1 MDDAQCLH
9 ILESAHE
16 LDGESPNEALL
27 EACIVVH
34 LYEFIQIQAEQ
45 VECHAQMVS
54 EHKVVL
60 NLYDTF
66 LVLGVILLGKK

>member
-16 LDGESPNEALL
+16 LDSESPNETLL

-34 LYEFIQIQAEQ
+34 LYEFI
-45 VECHAQMVS
+45 
-54 EHKVVL
+54 
-60 NLYDTF
+60 
-66 LVLGVILLGKK
+66 